1 MVAELAWFPRVSN
14 RYTFCSSQG
23 VTLDHTDAV
32 TQLTEQI
39 IGAAID
45 VHRHLGPGLL
55 ESTYQ
60 ACLEYELA
68 QRHVPFRA
76 QLTLPNTY
84 RDVFIERGY
93 RIDLLVADCV
103 IVEVKAVQ
111 TVTPLY
117 AAQLITYL
125 KLKSC
130 PVGLL
135 LNFNV
140 AVLRHG
146 VTRFTNR
153 AADQHSATE
162 PG

>member
-1 MVAELAWFPRVSN
+1 MS
-14 RYTFCSSQG
+14 
-23 VTLDHTDAV
+23 LDPGDVV

-45 VHRHLGPGLL
+45 VHRQLGPGLL

-60 ACLEYELA
+60 ACLEYELSR
-68 QRHVPFRA
+68 RHVRFQA
-76 QLTLPNTY
+76 QVTLPITY
-84 RDVFIERGY
+84 GEVFIDRGY
-93 RIDLLVADCV
+93 RVDLLVEECV

-111 TVTPLY
+111 TLTPLC

-125 KLKSC
+125 KLKRCS
-130 PVGLL
+130 VGLL

-146 VTRFTNR
+146 VRRFTNR
-153 AADQHSATE
+153 AADQHSSAE
-162 PG
+162 P